1 MEVIIDNRE
10 TKIKEYFSSKINS
23 EDLFKYENLDIGD
36 IIIKYNDKIHYIFER
51 KTMRDLSDSI
61 KDNRYHEQKQRML
74 HAYDSNIKIC
84 YIFEYFK
91 GFIGLNNNL
100 QINNLRGDIL
110 LSAILNTSL
119 CNNFGTFTTINTDET
134 IFILEELVNRMLKN
148 PDKYFNKNNN
158 TIDISCLLKKRKK
171 DNINRDNILTLY
183 LCQIPGVS
191 TSIAEEL
198 TKQFKTMGNLINHLN
213 TYDDNVEKISM
224 LSNIK
229 INIKNNKTRRI
240 GNKTATKIIELLF

>member
-10 TKIKEYFSSKINS
+10 TKIKEYFLRNNNI
-23 EDLFKYENLDIGD
+23 ELFKYENLDIGD
-36 IIIKYNDKIHYIFER
+36 IIIKYNNKIYYIFER
-51 KTMRDLSDSI
+51 KTIKDLSDSI

-84 YIFEYFK
+84 YIFEYFN
-91 GFIGLNNNL
+91 GYINLNNKSGV
-100 QINNLRGDIL
+100 NNLRGDIL

-148 PDKYFNKNNN
+148 PEKYFDKDNKIN
-158 TIDISCLLKKRKK
+158 ISCLLKKRKK

-198 TKQFKTMGNLINHLN
+198 TIQFKTMSGLINYLN
-213 TYDDNVEKISM
+213 NYENDLKKADA
-224 LSNIK
+224 LSNIR

-240 GNKTATKIIELLF
+240 GNKTSTRIIELLF

>member
-10 TKIKEYFSSKINS
+10 TKIKEYFLRNNNI
-23 EDLFKYENLDIGD
+23 ELFKYENLDIGD
-36 IIIKYNDKIHYIFER
+36 IIIKYNNKIYYIFER
-51 KTMRDLSDSI
+51 KTIKDLSDSI

-84 YIFEYFK
+84 YIFEYFN
-91 GFIGLNNNL
+91 GYINLNNKSGV
-100 QINNLRGDIL
+100 NNLRGDIL

-148 PDKYFNKNNN
+148 PEKYFDKDNKIN
-158 TIDISCLLKKRKK
+158 ISCLLKKRKK

-198 TKQFKTMGNLINHLN
+198 TIQFKTMSGLRNYLN
-213 TYDDNVEKISM
+213 NYENDLKKADA
-224 LSNIK
+224 LSNIR

-240 GNKTATKIIELLF
+240 GNKTSTRIIELLF

>member
-10 TKIKEYFSSKINS
+10 TKIKEFFSSKINS
-23 EDLFKYENLDIGD
+23 EDLFKFENLDIGD
-36 IIIKYNDKIHYIFER
+36 IIIKYNHKIHYIFER
-51 KTMRDLSDSI
+51 KTIRDLSDSI

-74 HAYDSNIKIC
+74 HAYNSNIKIC

-91 GFIGLNNNL
+91 GYTALNNNL
-100 QINNLRGDIL
+100 QINKLRGDIL

-119 CNNFGTFTTINTDET
+119 CNNFGTFTTIDTDET

-158 TIDISCLLKKRKK
+158 SIDISYLLKKRKK
-171 DNINRDNILTLY
+171 DNINANNILTLY

-198 TKQFKTMGNLINHLN
+198 TKQFKTMSNLINHFN
-213 TYDDNVEKISM
+213 TYGENTEKIIM
-224 LSNIK
+224 LSNIR

-240 GNKTATKIIELLF
+240 GDKTATKIIELLF